1 MKAEKTSSEGRAL
14 RTTGQ
19 GGLKENEEVLPSK
32 ENQSHGNPVVHV
44 SLCVCASVLT
54 SLV

>member
-1 MKAEKTSSEGRAL
+1 MKFEKTSSEGRAL

-19 GGLKENEEVLPSK
+19 GVLKENEEVLPSK
-32 ENQSHGNPVVHV
+32 ENQSHGNPVVYV
-44 SLCVCASVLT
+44 SLCVLT